1 MWTTI
6 YTRDDFSQDILLHDT
21 WVEAVSMARQFR
33 DYPEILKTCIY
44 DAEGN
49 LIATFT
55 NYGNGSDKSLL

>member
-21 WVEAVSMARQFR
+21 WVEAVEMARQFR
-33 DYPEILKTCIY
+33 DYPEILKVCIY
-44 DAEGN
+44 DSNGL

-55 NYGNGSDKSLL
+55 NYGNDQSVL